1 MKDSQEELQ
10 KVSDFYGSDFDKG
23 QLEAQL
29 LVFKSKFKEL
39 KKEKVV
45 LKDIIDFMSKP
56 GHFAILSEIS
66 TVLKLILVLPATDAP
81 SERVFSSLKRIKT
94 YLRNS
99 MSQARLNHLMLMNI
113 HKEETDQMSLAEVA
127 NKFAAKLPKRRE
139 DFGINKFM

>member
-1 MKDSQEELQ
+1 MKDSSEELQ

-66 TVLKLILVLPATDAP
+66 TVGSYLFLFKRACHYIFSVLWYTFFTTP
-81 SERVFSSLKRIKT
+81 F
-94 YLRNS
+94 
-99 MSQARLNHLMLMNI
+99 
-113 HKEETDQMSLAEVA
+113 
-127 NKFAAKLPKRRE
+127 FC
-139 DFGINKFM
+139 

>member
-1 MKDSQEELQ
+1 MKGSSEELQ
-10 KVSDFYGSDFDKG
+10 KVYEFYLSDFDKG

-45 LKDIIDFMSKP
+45 LKDVIDFMSKP

-99 MSQARLNHLMLMNI
+99 MSQARLNHLMNI

-127 NKFAAKLPKRRE
+127 NKFLAKLPQRRE

>member
-1 MKDSQEELQ
+1 MKIQRTEER
-10 KVSDFYGSDFDKG
+10 
-23 QLEAQL
+23 
-29 LVFKSKFKEL
+29 KSFCQ
-39 KKEKVV
+39 
-45 LKDIIDFMSKP
+45 DIIDFMSKP

-99 MSQARLNHLMLMNI
+99 MSQARLNHLMNI

-127 NKFAAKLPKRRE
+127 KLPQRRE

>member
-1 MKDSQEELQ
+1 M
-10 KVSDFYGSDFDKG
+10 
-23 QLEAQL
+23 
-29 LVFKSKFKEL
+29 
-39 KKEKVV
+39 
-45 LKDIIDFMSKP
+45 
-56 GHFAILSEIS
+56 
-66 TVLKLILVLPATDAP
+66 VLPATDAP

-127 NKFAAKLPKRRE
+127 KLPQRRE

>member
-1 MKDSQEELQ
+1 MKGSSEELQ
-10 KVSDFYGSDFDKG
+10 KVYEFYLSDFDKG

-99 MSQARLNHLMLMNI
+99 MSRARLNHLMLNA
-113 HKEETDQMSLAEVA
+113 HEYSQ
-127 NKFAAKLPKRRE
+127 RRNRSNV
-139 DFGINKFM
+139 FSWGGKQFFSKVT